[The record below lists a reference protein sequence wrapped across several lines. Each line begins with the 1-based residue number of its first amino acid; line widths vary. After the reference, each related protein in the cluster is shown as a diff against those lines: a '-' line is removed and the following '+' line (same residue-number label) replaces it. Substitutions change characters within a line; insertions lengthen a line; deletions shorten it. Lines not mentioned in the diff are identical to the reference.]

1 MSIYYLLFSAGE
13 FTPALTYGIM
23 CHLIKI
29 SKEIKMRRIR
39 FFWVI
44 IKRCHFDKFLYVF
57 IISFFVCSL
66 IVQLTEPGIKN
77 YGDAMWYLFVSCTT
91 IGFGDI
97 ISDTILGRLIT
108 VYLTVYEIV
117 LVALLSGVVI
127 SHYIEVIH
135 RREQMTA
142 SMFLDKL
149 EHLTE
154 LDYDELFEIQE
165 KAKALA
171 RKAAKGKA

>member
-1 MSIYYLLFSAGE
+1 
-13 FTPALTYGIM
+13 
-23 CHLIKI
+23 
-29 SKEIKMRRIR
+29 MRSIR

-44 IKRCHFDKFLYVF
+44 LRRCHFDKFLIVF
-57 IISFFVCSL
+57 VISFFVCSL
-66 IVQLTEPGIKN
+66 LLQVIEPEIGN

-97 ISDTILGRLIT
+97 ISNTIIGRVVT
-108 VYLTVYEIV
+108 VYMTLYEIV
-117 LVALLSGVVI
+117 LAALLSGVVI

-142 SMFLDKL
+142 TQFLDKM

-154 LDYDELFEIQE
+154 LEPEELLELQE

-171 RKAAKGKA
+171 RKSEKGKAR

>member
-1 MSIYYLLFSAGE
+1 
-13 FTPALTYGIM
+13 
-23 CHLIKI
+23 
-29 SKEIKMRRIR
+29 MRRVR

-44 IKRCHFDKFLYVF
+44 IKRCHFDKFLYIF

-66 IVQLTEPGIKN
+66 IIQLAEPGIKN

-91 IGFGDI
+91 IGFGDMI
-97 ISDTILGRLIT
+97 TNSILGRLMT
-108 VYLTVYEIV
+108 VYLTIYEIV

-142 SMFLDKL
+142 TMFMDKL

-154 LDYDELFEIQE
+154 LDQDELLEIQE
-165 KAKALA
+165 KAKEI
-171 RKAAKGKA
+171 GKKVKRGKV

>member
-1 MSIYYLLFSAGE
+1 
-13 FTPALTYGIM
+13 
-23 CHLIKI
+23 
-29 SKEIKMRRIR
+29 MRRVR

-44 IKRCHFDKFLYVF
+44 IKRCHFDKFLYIF
-57 IISFFVCSL
+57 IISFFACSL
-66 IVQLTEPGIKN
+66 IVQLAEPGIKN

-91 IGFGDI
+91 IGFGDMI
-97 ISDTILGRLIT
+97 TNSILGRLMT
-108 VYLTVYEIV
+108 VYLTIYEIV

-142 SMFLDKL
+142 TMFMDKL

-154 LDYDELFEIQE
+154 LDQDELLEIQE
-165 KAKALA
+165 KAKEI
-171 RKAAKGKA
+171 GKKVKRGKV